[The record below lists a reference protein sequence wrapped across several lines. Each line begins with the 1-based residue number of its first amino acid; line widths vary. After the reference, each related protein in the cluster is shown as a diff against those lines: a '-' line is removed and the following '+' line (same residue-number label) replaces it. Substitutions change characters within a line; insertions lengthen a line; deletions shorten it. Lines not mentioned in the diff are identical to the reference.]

1 MNQECRE
8 FAGKPYVLGWIGLYF
23 VIAVGYLVGSLGAG
37 LLLLL
42 VVGHLIG
49 QLDIAALRETTGV
62 SRLMPWLCGVCAVVL
77 LVSARLAQRAIQ
89 RAGHMSITLD
99 GCAIHIK
106 DGRERSHVIRF
117 DDVVGLRVDR
127 PWLGIAPIYLLTR
140 ERKHGFRLPPVRD
153 REALV
158 KAVLDAAGLVRRGQ
172 GGKRELYSR
181 PEG

>member
-23 VIAVGYLVGSLGAG
+23 VIAVGYLVGSLGVG

-42 VVGHLIG
+42 VVGHLMG

-77 LVSARLAQRAIQ
+77 LVSARVAQRAIQ
-89 RAGHMSITLD
+89 GAGHMSIRLD

-127 PWLGIAPIYLLTR
+127 PWLGIAPVYVLTKEGR
-140 ERKHGFRLPPVRD
+140 HGLRLPSVKN
-153 REALV
+153 REGLV
-158 KAVLDAAGLVRRGQ
+158 KAILDAAGLVRRGQ
-172 GGKRELYSR
+172 GGRRELYGRS
-181 PEG
+181 EE